1 MNPQDHPLFTRV
13 EAALETIRSYL
24 QADGGDV
31 RVHRIDAEGVVELE
45 LLGSCATCSMIE
57 TTMKLG
63 VEQTI
68 LKAVPEVKAVTTVG

>member
-1 MNPQDHPLFTRV
+1 MNPQDHPLYPRV
-13 EAALETIRSYL
+13 ESALESIRSYL

-31 RVHRIDAEGVVELE
+31 RIHHIDSDGAVELE

-68 LKAVPEVKAVTTVG
+68 RRAVPEVTAVRTLG